1 MRLLGI
7 CDVSCDLNGSIEFLK
22 DYTNPDQPFFCYNV
36 LNGLADHRIKYA
48 DNNILYMAFDSLP
61 CLLPRDSSIHCSE
74 VLKN

>member
-1 MRLLGI
+1 MIFYFILFYLG
-7 CDVSCDLNGSIEFLK
+7 DLNGSIEFLK

-61 CLLPRDSSIHCSE
+61 CLLPRDSSKHHNTTIIF
-74 VLKN
+74 